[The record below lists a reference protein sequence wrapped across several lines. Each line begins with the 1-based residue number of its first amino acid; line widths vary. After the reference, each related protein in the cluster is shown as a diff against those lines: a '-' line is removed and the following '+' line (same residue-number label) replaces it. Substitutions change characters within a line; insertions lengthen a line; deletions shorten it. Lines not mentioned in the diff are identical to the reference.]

1 MEWSRDHL
9 LIAMH
14 LYCQIPFGQIS
25 HRNRMI
31 MAVAERMGRTP
42 SSLSMKLGN
51 FASLD
56 PVHRARGIRGLR
68 HASRADRAIW
78 EEFNSDWKGAT
89 DTAASAILS
98 LPVRTPRAETTPRI
112 PPIETDRIVQAV
124 ARTGQGFFR
133 QAVLS
138 SYRNACCVT
147 GLAVPEL
154 LVASHIVPWKASR
167 EHRLNPRN
175 GMCMSTIHDKAF
187 DRGLIT
193 FDEDLRLVVGT
204 TMRAE
209 ARRNA
214 SAKVNFLDLEGR
226 EITLPERFAPDP
238 EFMRLHRERI
248 FKAA

>member
-56 PVHRARGIRGLR
+56 LVHRARGIRGLR
-68 HASRADRAIW
+68 NASRADRAIW
-78 EEFNSDWKGAT
+78 EEFNSDWNRAT
-89 DTAASAILS
+89 DAAASVIRS
-98 LPVRTPRAETTPRI
+98 LPVRALGVTTTTRI
-112 PPIETDRIVQAV
+112 PAVETDRLVQTV

-154 LVASHIVPWKASR
+154 LVASHIVPWKVSR

-175 GMCMSTIHDKAF
+175 GLCMSTLHDKAF

-193 FDEDLRLVVGT
+193 FGEDLRLVVGT

-238 EFMRLHRERI
+238 GFLRHHRERI
-248 FKAA
+248 FEAA